1 MLMISLMTPLVLPSP
16 ALKFA
21 SEVIY
26 SLLKYS
32 QIDVNAINAAGHTA
46 MDVLTLARSGIN
58 PVCPSDVCVK
68 CLRRAEDLIKFDW
81 LQRRDI
87 LMVVAY
93 VVAEMTFDAAENPPG
108 GVWQDDKDGH
118 KAGEAVMAYNNP
130 QLYTYFLGFN
140 DVGFIAALCLMLLL
154 TNLVPLGKRSFLFVF
169 VAINSLII
177 ASITT
182 SFAIS
187 NIAVTPNGQ
196 KGIGTKIEVTAIVCG
211 VVIALYLFSP
221 HGSFD
226 RCCA

>member
-1 MLMISLMTPLVLPSP
+1 MKVSTIFVLQ
-16 ALKFA
+16 LH
-21 SEVIY
+21 VDG
-26 SLLKYS
+26 
-32 QIDVNAINAAGHTA
+32 QTA
-46 MDVLTLARSGIN
+46 MDILTLARSGTN

-87 LMVVAY
+87 LMVVAS
-93 VVAEMTFDAAENPPG
+93 VVAAMTFDAAENPPG

-130 QLYTYFLGFN
+130 QLYTYFFGFN

-154 TNLVPLGKRSFLFVF
+154 MNLVPLGKRSFLFVF

-187 NIAVTPNGQ
+187 NIAVTPNGR

-211 VVIALYLFSP
+211 VVIALYL
-221 HGSFD
+221 
-226 RCCA
+226 